1 MIKIKSLLIVLAF
14 VSACSSSPD
23 AFAVSG
29 SSVDLLILSQDLLYA
44 VRTDN
49 SQEADSLKLNLKN
62 SAPESLLKQLNSDAK
77 KNAFWINIYNAF
89 IQDILSNSP
98 EKYENRGDFFS
109 KNQIQVAGYEVS
121 FDFIEHGILRRS
133 KNKLSLGY
141 FNKVFPGKLEKSLRV
156 EKPDF
161 RIHFALN
168 CGAESCP
175 PIAFYNANEIDVQL
189 EMAEKAFIISR
200 SRVEGETVVVSKI
213 FSWFRADFGGKKGIK
228 SLLLKHGIIKGLSYK
243 LEFDDYN
250 WELELKKYRE

>member
-1 MIKIKSLLIVLAF
+1 MHKIKSIFIVLAF
-14 VSACSSSPD
+14 VGACSSSPD

-29 SSVDLLILSQDLLYA
+29 SSADLLTLSQDLLYA

-49 SQEADSLKLNLKN
+49 LQEADSLKQKLKD
-62 SAPESLLKQLNSDAK
+62 SAPDSLLKQLNSDAR

-109 KNQIQVAGYEVS
+109 KNQIRVASYEMS
-121 FDFIEHGILRRS
+121 FDFIEHSILRRS

-141 FNKVFPGKLEKSLRV
+141 FNKLFPGKLEKLLRV
-156 EKPDF
+156 ENPDF

-175 PIAFYNANEIDVQL
+175 PIAF
-189 EMAEKAFIISR
+189 
-200 SRVEGETVVVSKI
+200 
-213 FSWFRADFGGKKGIK
+213 
-228 SLLLKHGIIKGLSYK
+228 
-243 LEFDDYN
+243 
-250 WELELKKYRE
+250 